1 MDVTDI
7 ITPERTF
14 TDVEGTS
21 KKRVL
26 ENAAGLIAQQ
36 APEFTANELFDNLIT
51 RERLGSTGIGK
62 GVAIPHCRAKHCNQT
77 IGALFKLQEAVDF
90 DSQDDEPVDLMF
102 VLLVPEEAT
111 EEHLQLLSQIAQRF
125 SDENVRDSLR
135 EAGDKDAFFQ
145 EFVGN
150 SPH

>member
-1 MDVTDI
+1 MDVANI

-51 RERLGSTGIGK
+51 RERLGSTAIGK
-62 GVAIPHCRAKHCNQT
+62 GVAIPHCRARHCSHT

-90 DSQDDEPVDLMF
+90 DAMDNEPVDLMF

-125 SDENVRDSLR
+125 SDENVRDSMRSAPSKESFFR
-135 EAGDKDAFFQ
+135 EFLGSTA
-145 EFVGN
+145 N
-150 SPH
+150 

>member
-1 MDVTDI
+1 MDVSDI
-7 ITPERTF
+7 ITPQRTF
-14 TDVEGTS
+14 TALEGTS

-36 APEFTANELFDNLIT
+36 APEFTANELFDNLIN

-62 GVAIPHCRAKHCNQT
+62 GVAIPHCRAKHCSQT
-77 IGALFKLQEAVDF
+77 LGALFKLQEAVDF
-90 DSQDDEPVDLMF
+90 DAVDNEPVDMMF

-125 SDENVRDSLR
+125 SDENVRDSMRSAETSNALFKEFLG
-135 EAGDKDAFFQ
+135 EATD
-145 EFVGN
+145 
-150 SPH
+150 